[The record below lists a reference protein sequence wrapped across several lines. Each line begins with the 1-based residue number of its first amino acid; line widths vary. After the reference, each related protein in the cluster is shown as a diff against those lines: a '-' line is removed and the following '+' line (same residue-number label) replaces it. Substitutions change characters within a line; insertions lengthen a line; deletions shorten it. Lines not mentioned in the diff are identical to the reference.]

1 MGIRGLFIG
10 TRADKDAPK
19 RPSQVW
25 EITHPRKAEALW
37 AALEEEAEVQIEEAE
52 RQEAER
58 DAADDRWAAY
68 AVECDLGRHQ
78 GNPPDSRLLEMQ
90 IGHYAG
96 QYPEITDAERA
107 QAEYRAE
114 LDERGLDRE
123 GPGYTEP
130 PLDWEG
136 WHEDHKG
143 WTFTEWAEA
152 RGWDAEHVAEIN
164 AEFPPDQAET
174 EYVRKCREHEAEE
187 LANYEADQ
195 EFRDDGPESGRAGV
209 EMGEDYYTQPVG
221 SERHRE
227 AYRAQFEAGGR
238 YYSAFPED
246 ADMSY
251 SADNWA
257 ELEYDRWQAKQEATD
272 REDGPE
278 PGTNEWHYEYGYDPE
293 PDWSSN
299 PAVDDRHG
307 HLYYND
313 GKVTQFDG
321 TVIHEAPKEAGQ

>member
-19 RPSQVW
+19 RPSRVW

-37 AALEEEAEVQIEEAE
+37 AAEEQEAEMQIEEAE

-58 DAADDRWAAY
+58 DTADDRWAAY

-78 GNPPDSRLLEMQ
+78 GNPPDSRLLDMQ

-136 WHEDHKG
+136 WHEDHPG

-152 RGWDAEHVAEIN
+152 RGWDAEYVAEIN
-164 AEFPPDQAET
+164 AAFPPD
-174 EYVRKCREHEAEE
+174 EAEAKYGRDRDE
-187 LANYEADQ
+187 RERQPYTWHGVDRDGDAKSGETIMRDKTVPAMVRGFWNADYRQ
-195 EFRDDGPESGRAGV
+195 LEVTRDGTGAVGGITPAKGFSGAMPWHDVPEHG
-209 EMGEDYYTQPVG
+209 
-221 SERHRE
+221 
-227 AYRAQFEAGGR
+227 
-238 YYSAFPED
+238 
-246 ADMSY
+246 
-251 SADNWA
+251 
-257 ELEYDRWQAKQEATD
+257 
-272 REDGPE
+272 GPE
-278 PGTNEWHYEYGYDPE
+278 PGTNEWYYARGHSDE
-293 PDWSSN
+293 PDWSKD

-307 HLYYND
+307 LLYYGD
-313 GKVTQFDG
+313 GNVTQFDG
-321 TVIHEAPKEAGQ
+321 TVVHEAPKEAGQ